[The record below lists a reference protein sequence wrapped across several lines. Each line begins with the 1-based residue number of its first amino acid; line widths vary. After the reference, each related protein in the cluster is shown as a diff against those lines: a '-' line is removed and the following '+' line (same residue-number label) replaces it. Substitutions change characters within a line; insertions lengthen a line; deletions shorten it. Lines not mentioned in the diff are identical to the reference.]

1 MKAID
6 INTDDTSSGDD
17 DALEPVKL
25 HTIYNSKISRA
36 MWFVKNNKVH
46 LDTLHNVYQIV
57 DEKNKT
63 HQVTLLPKP
72 SRMSR
77 EQMLQKYF

>member
-1 MKAID
+1 
-6 INTDDTSSGDD
+6 
-17 DALEPVKL
+17 
-25 HTIYNSKISRA
+25 

-72 SRMSR
+72 SCSCFERGHCAHILSVQHINGANIS
-77 EQMLQKYF
+77 ELYKIPNSNKIK